1 LGSSNKG
8 GASVTRWTL
17 ETAAVEPKRGP
28 KLVAG
33 LVLVVVAVV
42 VPVLVIRILALAS
55 SGIIACA
62 ALIARRASR
71 PVASLVATRRG
82 LYREDATRATVICEW
97 SAPFG
102 VSWLVGKDAL
112 LAFTTAKEVRC
123 VRVRLTGASADLIRE
138 IKRRAAPMT
147 DATFEVMDEAASLD
161 PTDALALV
169 EHCDGRAPRCEGRL
183 LASGLR
189 GERVTLDGTNL
200 VVNEKAFDLASPI
213 EWRSSMFHEAGGASA
228 MLFSALSV
236 RQKGAEVVF
245 VSPAQGELRPP
256 FDGPPARESRVA
268 IDALLLSPI
277 RKAVTRA
284 PRIKRSAPSAPRG
297 PREQT
302 A

>member
-1 LGSSNKG
+1 
-8 GASVTRWTL
+8 
-17 ETAAVEPKRGP
+17 VEPRRGP
-28 KLVAG
+28 KLFAG
-33 LVLVVVAVV
+33 LALVVIALV
-42 VPVLVIRILALAS
+42 VPFLVIRIVAFAAS
-55 SGIIACA
+55 AILACA
-62 ALIARRASR
+62 AFITRRAPR
-71 PVASLVATRRG
+71 PVATLVATRRG
-82 LYREDATRATVICEW
+82 LYREDSTKATVLCEW
-97 SAPFG
+97 NVPFG
-102 VSWLVGKDAL
+102 VSWLIGKDAL

-123 VRVRLTGASADLIRE
+123 IRVRLGGAPTELVRE
-138 IKRRAAPMT
+138 IKKRAAPMT
-147 DATFEVMDEAASLD
+147 DSTFEVMDEAASLE
-161 PTDALALV
+161 PADALALV
-169 EHCDGRAPRCEGRL
+169 DFCDSRAPLCEGRV

-200 VVNEKAFDLASPI
+200 FVNDKEFDLASPI